1 MTAQPYQPAADR
13 PAIDEDE
20 TDGRATD
27 EADAVSLPA
36 TDPDLV
42 IVPDD
47 AVAGPD
53 DAADPEDVA
62 TGPIVTGTVIEADAV
77 DDNGPATAGAA
88 NTGAATNRTED
99 DLEDDDD
106 LTGEDDLED
115 DDDLTGED
123 DLEDEDDLTGEDD
136 LEDEDDL
143 TGESRA
149 DGDVSDDEPASGER
163 RVVAAQED
171 DRDGART
178 TATPVTTSPLSA
190 SPIGESA
197 ATGSPMAAEVR
208 PAGLGEQW
216 HDIQAMFVDDPR
228 GSVQRAAAAADAAVT
243 ALAEELR
250 KRQAAVSPA
259 GGDSADTEQ
268 LRESLLSYRIL
279 CQNLADVGWQLRQPA
294 P

>member
-1 MTAQPYQPAADR
+1 MTPQPYQPAADR
-13 PAIDEDE
+13 PAIDEDKA
-20 TDGRATD
+20 DGRATD
-27 EADAVSLPA
+27 EAEAGSHHAASSSYEPAHGIGSGAGEFDASPLTA

-42 IVPDD
+42 VIPDD
-47 AVAGPD
+47 AVAVPD

-62 TGPIVTGTVIEADAV
+62 TGPFVTGTVVEADAV
-77 DDNGPATAGAA
+77 DDDGAA
-88 NTGAATNRTED
+88 NTGAAT
-99 DLEDDDD
+99 
-106 LTGEDDLED
+106 
-115 DDDLTGED
+115 
-123 DLEDEDDLTGEDD
+123 EDDLTGELD

-149 DGDVSDDEPASGER
+149 DDDVSDDEPATGEPS
-163 RVVAAQED
+163 VVAAQED
-171 DRDGART
+171 DGDGAST

-197 ATGSPMAAEVR
+197 ATGSPMAADVR
-208 PAGLGEQW
+208 PTDLGEQW

-228 GSVQRAAAAADAAVT
+228 GSVQRAAAAADAAVS

-250 KRQAAVSPA
+250 KRRAAVSPA